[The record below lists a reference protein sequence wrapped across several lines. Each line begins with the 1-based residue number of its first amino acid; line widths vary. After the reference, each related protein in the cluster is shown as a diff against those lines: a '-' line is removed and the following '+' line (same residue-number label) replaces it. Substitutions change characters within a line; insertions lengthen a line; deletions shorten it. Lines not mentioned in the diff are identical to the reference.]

1 MRSMFNI
8 NTFYIIV
15 WILYHLQGLLP
26 DFFSPIARVLL
37 FVNMAISI
45 YYAFVANSKYRLPV
59 YFKGLNV
66 LLIMFTIYGIILMID
81 PRPLYAH
88 GVVAIDKFSYL
99 KSIYLSLL
107 PIYPFYV
114 FTRQGLID
122 EAVIKRWLL
131 VFLPFMIV
139 IYFYRQHQA
148 ELAAMMIGSDRDEFT
163 NNAGYMFL
171 AIMPTVAFLKKKPF
185 VQYAL
190 LALCIFFTLMS
201 MKRGAIIIGAF
212 CVFIFMCM
220 SIKTAPRNRKWWI
233 FTLSIGMILVV
244 YYYVQYMLNTSD
256 YFNSRIEATMEG
268 YSSQREVIYSSL
280 WEIFTTN
287 TNALQILVG
296 GGACATLRYIG
307 SYAHNDWL
315 ELLINQGV
323 VGVVIFALYWI
334 NFYKSYRRAKNNP
347 TLSLVLLLL
356 IIINFMKTLFSM
368 SYDDMGFY
376 ETMVLGYCLAN
387 ISVNYEHFDNNP
399 RLS

>member
-1 MRSMFNI
+1 MRMKFNI
-8 NTFYIIV
+8 STFYILA
-15 WILYHLQGLLP
+15 WILYYLQGLLP
-26 DFFSPIARVLL
+26 SFFSPIARVLL
-37 FVNMAISI
+37 LSNLAVSI
-45 YYAFVANSKYRLPV
+45 YYVYVANSKFRLPV
-59 YFKGLNV
+59 YFKGLN
-66 LLIMFTIYGIILMID
+66 LMLIMFTIYGIILIID
-81 PRPLYAH
+81 PRPLYKH
-88 GVVAIDKFSYL
+88 DIIAIDKFSYL

-107 PIYPFYV
+107 PIYSFYV
-114 FTRQGLID
+114 FARRGLIQGKD
-122 EAVIKRWLL
+122 IKRWFF
-131 VFLPFMIV
+131 VFIPFMIV

-148 ELAAMMIGSDRDEFT
+148 GLAAMMSGADREEFT

-171 AIMPTVAFLKKKPF
+171 AIMPTVAFFKKKPF
-185 VQYAL
+185 LQYAF
-190 LALCIFFTLMS
+190 LALCMLFTLMS

-212 CVFIFMCM
+212 CVFIFLCM

-268 YSSQREVIYSSL
+268 YSSQRDVIYSSL

-323 VGVVIFALYWI
+323 VGVLIYALYWI
-334 NFYKSYRRAKNNP
+334 CFFKSYRRAKNNP
-347 TLSLVLLLL
+347 TISLVLLLL

-368 SYDDMGFY
+368 SYDDMVFY

-387 ISVNYEHFDNNP
+387 FSVNYEHFDHNP